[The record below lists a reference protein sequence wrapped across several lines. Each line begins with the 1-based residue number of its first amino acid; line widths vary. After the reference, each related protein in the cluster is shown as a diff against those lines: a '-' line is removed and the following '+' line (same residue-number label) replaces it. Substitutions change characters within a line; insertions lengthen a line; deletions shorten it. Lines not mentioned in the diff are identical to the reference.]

1 MSFLVNSNNSF
12 CSSLCSHESQFS
24 SLSWQYVLLF
34 PFWVRAHSSPARSIG
49 TPGERKSVAKKFRCC
64 LARNSFTSGPSL
76 GPSTPQFNELLLV
89 SPSLFSSPL
98 ASLSFCLL
106 LTRSFK

>member
-24 SLSWQYVLLF
+24 SLSWQWVLLF
-34 PFWVRAHSSPARSIG
+34 PFCVRAHSSPARSIG
-49 TPGERKSVAKKFRCC
+49 TPCERKSVAKKFRRCR
-64 LARNSFTSGPSL
+64 ARSSL
-76 GPSTPQFNELLLV
+76 IFGSSVGPSTPQFHELLLL

-98 ASLSFCLL
+98 ASLRFSL
-106 LTRSFK
+106 